1 LVQGTD
7 GNFYGTTYLGGGP
20 TNSGI
25 VFKVTTA
32 GVLTVLHEFSGTD
45 GRTPTA
51 GLVQAT
57 DGNFYGTT
65 PAGGSGNIGVIFKVT
80 PAGTYSVVYNFDG
93 TTGKSPNVALVQ
105 HANGI
110 LYGNTTMGGTD
121 DHGVFYSLNIG
132 AAPFVR
138 LVHNSAKVAKTVEIL
153 GQGFNGTTHVSF
165 NGTAATFTVASD
177 TYLTATVPAGAKT
190 GYITVVTP
198 SGTLKSNKQFRVT
211 PQITSFNPPSA
222 AVGSQVTITG
232 ISLAQT
238 TKVIFGGVKATTFTV
253 NSDTQVTATVPTGAV
268 TGKITIATAGGN
280 VTSATSFTVTP

>member
-25 VFKVTTA
+25 VFKVTAA
-32 GVLTVLHEFSGTD
+32 GALTVLHEFNGTD
-45 GRTPTA
+45 GSTPTA

-65 PAGGSGNIGVIFKVT
+65 PTGGSGKVGVIYKIT
-80 PAGTYSVVYNFDG
+80 SAGTYSVVYNFDG
-93 TTGKSPNVALVQ
+93 TTGESPNVALVQ

-121 DHGVFYSLNIG
+121 NHGVFYSLNIG

-138 LVHNSAKVAKTVEIL
+138 LVHNSAKVAKAVEIL
-153 GQGFNGTTHVSF
+153 GQGFTGATKVSF

-190 GYITVVTP
+190 GFVDVVTP
-198 SGTLKSNKQFRVT
+198 SGILKSNKTFRVT
-211 PQITSFNPPSA
+211 PQITSFSPASGP
-222 AVGSQVTITG
+222 VGTSVVITG
-232 ISLAQT
+232 VSLAQT
-238 TKVIFGGVKATTFTV
+238 TKVIFGGVKATTVTV

-268 TGKITIATAGGN
+268 TGKITIATPGGN
-280 VTSATSFTVTP
+280 ATSATSFTVTP